1 MNTLITLLLFPV
13 MTTALSLNQYYSG
26 SGILLNQCPISECSA
41 YYTQHCLAG
50 FYLDACGNDGNGN
63 TALGSPGTCKAC
75 TPVANSVF
83 VKTPGSPVYTATGC
97 DFTCNAPLWKK
108 VGTACVT
115 TSCTAPSSGQNAEL
129 TTTNEPCEAKCK
141 SGYSGTRAAPA
152 SIVCTICPAGTYRD
166 MNEPGDSCLPCPQ
179 GTFSNSGAQSL
190 ASCTAC
196 TIGTY
201 GDTTGVAA
209 CTDCGAGYYGKK
221 TGGTSKSDGCDA
233 CPKGTWSAAVAPTSS
248 SACQNCDAGKYSV
261 TLAATVSTTCISCDA
276 GTFSGAAGASACT
289 NCLAGFYAAS
299 TGAIACTPCSV
310 AGLTSGQYRADCGGI
325 SAGTVGSCTN

>member
-1 MNTLITLLLFPV
+1 MTLANLQ
-13 MTTALSLNQYYSG
+13 LNYYYSG
-26 SGILLNQCPISECSA
+26 PGNLENSCPKTSCASIYDSSCGDG
-41 YYTQHCLAG
+41 Q
-50 FYLDACGNDGNGN
+50 YLDACGNDGKGN
-63 TALGSPGTCKAC
+63 TALGSPGTCKLC

-83 VKTPGSPVYTATGC
+83 KKTLGNPVYTATGC
-97 DFTCNAPLWKK
+97 DFICNAPDWKK

-115 TSCTAPSSGQNAEL
+115 TICTQPSSGQNAEL

-141 SGYSGTRAAPA
+141 SGYSGTPAAPD
-152 SIVCTICPAGTYRD
+152 SIVCTICPAGTYRN
-166 MNEPGDSCLPCPQ
+166 MNEPGNSCLPCPQ

-201 GDTTGVAA
+201 GGTAGVAA
-209 CTDCGAGYYGKK
+209 CTNCGAGYYGKK
-221 TGGTSKSDGCDA
+221 TGGTSQSDGCDA

-276 GTFSGAAGASACT
+276 GTFSGAAGASVCANCAT
-289 NCLAGFYAAS
+289 NTFAAS
-299 TGAIACTPCSV
+299 AGASACTPCSLT
-310 AGLTSGQYRADCGGI
+310 GLNNGQFRSNCGGS